1 MVPVL
6 VLVFVASTVF
16 TGVSAVV
23 TTGKTDD
30 AAPTGPRLKT
40 PVLSV
45 RRAPELLSRT
55 VAQIR
60 LTEELDGAM
69 TTPTACLTVEDGEA
83 TIYGREPDLALTPA
97 STLKMLTG
105 TAALRRLGAD
115 FRFVTEVKAD
125 RPVVGGVL
133 EGPLWLVGSGDPLL
147 STQLYADSFRN
158 QPQVFTSLD
167 TLADRIV
174 EAGIHEIRG
183 GIVGDDSR
191 FDAVRYLPSW
201 KPVYITDNEIGPMSG
216 LIVNDNFAQ
225 FRPKKTIA
233 TPDPPRHGATVL
245 TDLLRGRGVVVPD
258 AGAGAAPEGAAA
270 VASVSSPPL
279 PEVVGELL
287 RESDNMTAEALTKEL
302 GKRFGGGGTWPDGT
316 RVIRETVAE
325 AGLAAE
331 TYRAVDGS
339 GLDVSDK
346 VSCTLLMDALDLA
359 GQTGPVA
366 DGLAIAGQTGTLSA
380 RFKGNPAEGR
390 LRAKTGSLNNVVGLV
405 GFVRAA
411 DDRDLEFALIANALP
426 DRTESGRI
434 LQERVGAILAQYP
447 KAPAPDVVAPR

>member
-16 TGVSAVV
+16 TGVSAAV
-23 TTGKTDD
+23 TAGDTAGAEPD
-30 AAPTGPRLKT
+30 GPRLST
-40 PVLSV
+40 PILSA
-45 RRAPELLSRT
+45 RRTPELLHRT

-60 LTEELDGAM
+60 LTQDLDAAM
-69 TTPTACLTVEDGEA
+69 TAPRACLTVEDGET
-83 TIYGREPDLALTPA
+83 TIYGRQPDLTLTPA

-125 RPVVGGVL
+125 RPVVDGVL
-133 EGPLWLVGSGDPLL
+133 EGPLWFVGAGDPLL

-174 EAGIHEIRG
+174 EAGIREIRG
-183 GIVGDDSR
+183 GVIGDESR

-201 KPVYITDNEIGPMSG
+201 KPGYITDNEIGPMSA

-233 TPDPPRHGATVL
+233 TPEPGRHGAVVL
-245 TDLLRGRGVVVPD
+245 TDLLRGRGRVVAD
-258 AGAGAAPEGAAA
+258 AGAGVAPENANA
-270 VASVSSPPL
+270 VASVSSPPV
-279 PEVVGELL
+279 PEIVGQLL

-302 GKRFGGGGTWPDGT
+302 GKRYGGAGSWEEGTK
-316 RVIRETVAE
+316 VIRQTVAE
-325 AGLAAE
+325 AGLSAE
-331 TYRAVDGS
+331 GYAAVDGS
-339 GLDVSDK
+339 GLDVSDRL
-346 VSCTLLMDALDLA
+346 SCTLLMDALDLA
-359 GQTGPVA
+359 GPTGPVA
-366 DGLAIAGQTGTLSA
+366 DGLAVAGQTGTLSA

-411 DDRDLEFALIANALP
+411 DERDLEFALIANDLP
-426 DRTESGRI
+426 DRLESGRR
-434 LQERVGAILAQYP
+434 LQEAVGAILAQYP
-447 KAPAPDVVAPR
+447 KAPPADALAPR